1 MKNFVIEYDG
11 NRQNS
16 GAYPQSDVIYNV
28 ALTSGAMKTV
38 ARPAGAIIV
47 VFSKSS
53 PTGNFYCRFDGTVT
67 VPSGDIIDGSAG
79 EVNPIIRSLVG
90 ASTINLISDAN
101 MNITLAFYTTP
112 RVSSIG

>member
-28 ALTSGAMKTV
+28 ALSSGIMKSIS
-38 ARPAGAIIV
+38 RPAGSIIV
-47 VFSKSS
+47 VFSHTSV
-53 PTGNFYCRFDGTVT
+53 NNLYCRFDGTVT
-67 VPSGDIIDGSAG
+67 VPSGDILDGTAG
-79 EVNPIIRSLVG
+79 EVNPTIRSLVG
-90 ASTINLISDAN
+90 ASTINLIADGD
-101 MNITLAFYTTP
+101 MNVSLSFFTLP

>member
-16 GAYPQSDVIYNV
+16 GAYPQSDVVYSI
-28 ALTSGAMKTV
+28 ALSSGAMKTV

-47 VFSKSS
+47 IFSKSN

-67 VPSGDIIDGSAG
+67 VPSGDITDGSAG
-79 EVNPIIRSLVG
+79 EVNPNIRSLVG
-90 ASTINLISDAN
+90 ASTINLISDAT
-101 MNITLAFYTTP
+101 MNVTLAFYTTP